1 MNVAHVLLLAV
12 IVVAVAG
19 VLYAVR
25 RATRPAAP
33 LLRSFK
39 AGDFCYP
46 CASPVD
52 AQWGTVAFIAAYAT
66 PARAQRRFV
75 FWNTSGQVMTVR
87 SFTFGG
93 YRRKY
98 DGRVTEMIAP
108 NLMQQYGYTNVVQP
122 GEVFSL
128 DPENDAHVM
137 YKGWYNSPIFI
148 AYALGAEALKYEVV
162 GWAPMRLQDEKVR
175 YKYFY
180 DEGLRRRVLEQVD
193 ALAIEK
199 KVVETAMGQRKDFE
213 MARNAAIHWK
223 TGGGYGGATHVA
235 AISTDGNSQCS
246 YVTEINTF
254 DPVNVHV
261 PLCHITVDFGQ
272 MTSHLSDVDNR
283 AECLRNIAAVA
294 SAKIMDSAAD
304 LDNFIEPPDFDYAG
318 LIADIIGISVYFYLQ
333 VAQSLATALAAAIN
347 LVLPGVGVA
356 LGIFV
361 TALFARYR
369 VILAAG
375 GMVGGLIPGVG
386 DELRRIGMTAAGFGE
401 STWVQQ
407 TQAVAGLWFGMQRA
421 ALSALGANAAGG
433 AAAFI
438 EEAVLRLGMEA
449 AGWAVLK
456 TGGLAVEKYQEA
468 ANAIAAHIVEQT
480 ADKTDEMLLA
490 MATQLV
496 PKAKFRGR
504 GKDDWGLGSSGR
516 DGYALARKL
525 WVNRELQKG
534 KFAKDAACTGFWSVT
549 YHDKPNPNAKPD
561 DCTIL

>member
-1 MNVAHVLLLAV
+1 MNIAHVLLLAV
-12 IVVAVAG
+12 IVVAVVG

-25 RATRPAAP
+25 RATRHAAP
-33 LLRSFK
+33 LMRSFK

-108 NLMQQYGYTNVVQP
+108 NLMQQYGYSNVVQP

-162 GWAPMRLQDEKVR
+162 GWAPMRLQDEKAR
-175 YKYFY
+175 YRYFY
-180 DEGLRRRVLEQVD
+180 DEGLRQRVLQQVEG
-193 ALAIEK
+193 LAIER
-199 KVVETAMGQRKDFE
+199 KVVETALGHRKDFD
-213 MARNAAIHWK
+213 MARNGAIHWK

-235 AISTDGNSQCS
+235 TISTDGNSQCS

-272 MTSHLSDVDNR
+272 MTSHLSDVNNR

-294 SAKIMDSAAD
+294 SSKIMDSAAD
-304 LDNFIEPPDFDYAG
+304 LDNFIEPPDLDVAG

-333 VAQSLATALAAAIN
+333 IAESIASALATAIN
-347 LVLPGVGVA
+347 LVLPGVGIAVGV
-356 LGIFV
+356 LV
-361 TALFARYR
+361 TAIFWRYR
-369 VILAAG
+369 IILQAG

-407 TQAVAGLWFGMQRA
+407 TQSLAGLWFGMQRT
-421 ALSALGANAAGG
+421 ALAALGANAAQG
-433 AAAFI
+433 ASEFIKSAALNM
-438 EEAVLRLGMEA
+438 AKQSA
-449 AGWAVLK
+449 QWAVV
-456 TGGLAVEKYQEA
+456 TTAGLAQSKYQEA
-468 ANAIAAHIVEQT
+468 ANAMAQQIVEET
-480 ADKTDEMLLA
+480 AAKTDEMLLA

-504 GKDDWGLGSSGR
+504 GKDDWELGSSGR
-516 DGYALARKL
+516 DGYALDRKL

-534 KFAKDAACTGFWSVT
+534 KFAKDAACTGFWAVT
-549 YHDKPNPNAKPD
+549 YHDQPAADAQPD
-561 DCTIL
+561 PCSIM